1 MEPANH
7 GRVSVRKMSG
17 KDIINSD
24 AASGAAIATLS
35 RWSSEP
41 ASLSICNSDDT
52 SPAPADLLERTR
64 RLVTTLRQTL
74 AAERDRCRRL
84 QAHRL
89 IGGPQQTSP
98 STSAPPLQTSSS
110 QISHPFPSSV
120 PLDAILRYFYQER
133 CSDSSQ
139 LHRTVLRQHK
149 TIVKLRRQLRTF
161 MQLRTN
167 VDDCSIAS
175 DNDDKDDVI
184 DDDDDDDDSMSDFE
198 MVCAHP
204 LCDGCRPTTNDCC
217 RKVRRN
223 WHFMY
228 HYDNLANED
237 RKKSIKTA
245 YFESS
250 GSFKVRR

>member
-1 MEPANH
+1 
-7 GRVSVRKMSG
+7 
-17 KDIINSD
+17 
-24 AASGAAIATLS
+24 
-35 RWSSEP
+35 
-41 ASLSICNSDDT
+41 
-52 SPAPADLLERTR
+52 
-64 RLVTTLRQTL
+64 
-74 AAERDRCRRL
+74 
-84 QAHRL
+84 
-89 IGGPQQTSP
+89 
-98 STSAPPLQTSSS
+98 
-110 QISHPFPSSV
+110 
-120 PLDAILRYFYQER
+120 
-133 CSDSSQ
+133 
-139 LHRTVLRQHK
+139 
-149 TIVKLRRQLRTF
+149 